1 MLTLCAALVC
11 GLVGTF
17 AGGFAY
23 VRSNRLVLGVDTR
36 PSYHRLW
43 DPLGFAALG
52 GLFGLVVG
60 LACGLSLA
68 DANPIVPI
76 AASVGGTLGGI
87 AGIGALVTWQR
98 YRALPR
104 DPALAGPR
112 RSLEFELRLPATH
125 VASEPLPQRG
135 VMGHGVVHATEAV
148 WAAPVAGA
156 DGRIVV
162 PGWVRLRFAVENRLL
177 AILDGKGCWV
187 NFDIAL
193 PAEPVVSD
201 AWTDWFGPCNP
212 DPRVPP
218 AQDYQLRVR
227 VQRARGR

>member
-23 VRSNRLVLGVDTR
+23 VRSNQRVLGVDTR

-52 GLFGLVVG
+52 GLFGLVAG
-60 LACGLSLA
+60 LACTLSLTGV
-68 DANPIVPI
+68 NPIVTI
-76 AASVGGTLGGI
+76 GASLGGTLVGI
-87 AGIGALVTWQR
+87 AGIGAIVTWQR
-98 YRALPR
+98 FRALPR

-112 RSLEFELRLPATH
+112 RELEFELRLPAAH
-125 VASEPLPQRG
+125 AASEPLPQRG

-148 WAAPVAGA
+148 WGPAVAGA
-156 DGRIVV
+156 DGRIVL
-162 PGWVRLRFAVENRLL
+162 PGRLRLRFAVENRLL

-193 PAEPVVSD
+193 PAEPVVAD

-218 AQDYQLRVR
+218 AQDFQLRVR
-227 VQRARGR
+227 VQQARGR